1 MTMNEQQL
9 SPEDEAIIADFAR
22 AGAELL
28 RGKEALADARG
39 ITREQLDGLFQFC
52 YDRYLNGEY
61 EIASG
66 GFRLL
71 CMYDHTNS
79 DNWQGYGYSL
89 LALKDYRKA
98 ATCLAFGS
106 LYLEEGSGAW
116 SDAHLH
122 MAKALTHARQ
132 PEQALEIL
140 QTLMAGTGDDRIT
153 DEAAGLREALE
164 ARLGRAGASA

>member
-1 MTMNEQQL
+1 MSEQQL
-9 SPEDEAIIADFAR
+9 SPEDQALVADFAG

-28 RGKEALADARG
+28 QGKEALADARG
-39 ITREQLDGLFQFC
+39 ISREQLDGLFQFC
-52 YDRYLNGEY
+52 YDRYLNGDY
-61 EIASG
+61 DTASR

-71 CMYDHTNS
+71 CLYDHANS

-116 SDAHLH
+116 ADAHLH
-122 MAKALTHARQ
+122 IARALTHAGD
-132 PEQALEIL
+132 PGTALEML
-140 QTLMAGTGDDRIT
+140 DTLMAATGDGGVT
-153 DEAAGLREALE
+153 EEAGALREALE
-164 ARLGRAGASA
+164 AKLGRAGASA